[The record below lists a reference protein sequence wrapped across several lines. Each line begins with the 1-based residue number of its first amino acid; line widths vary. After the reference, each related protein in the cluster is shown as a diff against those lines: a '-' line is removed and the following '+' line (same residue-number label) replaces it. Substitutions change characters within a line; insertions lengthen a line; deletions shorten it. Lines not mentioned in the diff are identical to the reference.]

1 MINATEIKRLIDA
14 LNVLATSEDDFVMP
28 VVTNLEPQDITLDD
42 VKEMVSKESLILLT
56 LISNELKDTDGFEIY
71 PDTIDEDG
79 DIYQADLDDL
89 FNALSVGLGGD
100 KKISDLADLVSSIT
114 MKQNMDFNAADSL
127 IKDGMI
133 SKMIVDSLPN
143 GRASVRVDA
152 YEASDLAKPEPF
164 GLLTS
169 DEI

>member
-1 MINATEIKRLIDA
+1 
-14 LNVLATSEDDFVMP
+14 
-28 VVTNLEPQDITLDD
+28 
-42 VKEMVSKESLILLT
+42 
-56 LISNELKDTDGFEIY
+56 
-71 PDTIDEDG
+71 TIDEDG

-114 MKQNMDFNAADSL
+114 MKQIMDFNAADSL

-169 DEI
+169 DEITKLFTSLYILSGSDDEALLMDLTTQ